1 MANDSIRR
9 CRAGDEGALSLIGQ
23 ATFLETFAGILP
35 GGDIL
40 AHCGKQHSAAIYRK
54 WIGKKDASLWLS
66 CIAPGGAPVGYLAMM
81 KPDLPLASIGPKDL
95 EIKRIYVLR
104 KFQGRGIGR
113 KLMQAASTR
122 ARSLG
127 MTRLLLGV
135 YGRNESAIEFYQK
148 IGFTRVGERRFKVG
162 HHTYDDFIFA
172 LKLPR
177 P

>member
-1 MANDSIRR
+1 MAGDSIRR
-9 CRAGDEGALSLIGQ
+9 CGPGDEGALSLIGQ
-23 ATFLETFAGILP
+23 ATFLESFAGILP

-40 AHCGKQHSAAIYRK
+40 AHCEKRHSVAVYRK
-54 WIGKKDASLWLS
+54 WLGNKDAFLWLS
-66 CIAPGGAPVGYLAMM
+66 TVAPGRAPVGYLAMM

-104 KFQGRGIGR
+104 RFQGRGIGR
-113 KLMQAASTR
+113 KLMQTATTR

-148 IGFTRVGERRFKVG
+148 IGFTRVGERQFKLG
-162 HHTYDDFIFA
+162 RNTYDDLILA
-172 LKLPR
+172 LDLPR